1 MAQAALGCVGVQR
14 YTHKIR
20 RHSAFFVTLLSDYN
34 YQLNDNGVPKGSKRT
49 TATPFL
55 SSDNSKI
62 CISLARSD
70 IRDISGIDLVIFKI
84 EAREDT
90 MTPLD
95 HQAERTTRKKV
106 YDSSS
111 FYKKSKETFNRHR
124 TEQIIGIIVSIE
136 EKSDQ
141 QTQCRCSQSK
151 SKRIYEDKSK
161 IDLIMI
167 LDLTIQRVTDQQK
180 NEVWRRSIKIPPKV
194 ENSNDHV
201 ELIVDN
207 QPWTEWVSVFRV
219 YKDLYT
225 ALGTG

>member
-84 EAREDT
+84 EVREDT

-111 FYKKSKETFNRHR
+111 FYKKAKKL
-124 TEQIIGIIVSIE
+124 SIDIE
-136 EKSDQ
+136 
-141 QTQCRCSQSK
+141 RSK
-151 SKRIYEDKSK
+151 SLESSFRLKRNLTNKLSVDVHNPNRNGFMK
-161 IDLIMI
+161 IKVRLI
-167 LDLTIQRVTDQQK
+167 
-180 NEVWRRSIKIPPKV
+180 
-194 ENSNDHV
+194 
-201 ELIVDN
+201 
-207 QPWTEWVSVFRV
+207 
-219 YKDLYT
+219 
-225 ALGTG
+225 